1 MAKKGLTEIVCVI
14 DKSNSM
20 KAIEKDA
27 IGGFNKFIK
36 AQKEEVGQ
44 AAVTV
49 VLFDTDFKYLYF
61 GTDIQNVKILTKR
74 SYLPSGT
81 TALLDAVGKAIDDVG
96 ARLSDIPEEERPE
109 RVIFAILSGGE
120 EKSSREYT
128 RQQVFD
134 KIRLQTVVYKWQ
146 FIFLA
151 ANQDAI
157 KRAESIGIDAG
168 FANIFNSS
176 GAGIRGSFNQM
187 SKAISSYR
195 QTGIIK
201 EDWKK

>member
-14 DKSNSM
+14 DKSKSM
-20 KAIEKDA
+20 EAIEKDT

-36 AQKEEVGQ
+36 AQKEEAGQ

-61 GTDIQNVKILTKR
+61 GTDIQNVKRLTKK
-74 SYLPSGT
+74 SYVPSGM

-109 RVIFAILSGGE
+109 RVIFAILNGTEDNFS
-120 EKSSREYT
+120 KEYT

-134 KIRLQTVVYKWQ
+134 KIRLQTIVYKWQ
-146 FIFLA
+146 FVFLA
-151 ANQDAI
+151 ANQDAALS
-157 KRAESIGIDAG
+157 AESMGIDAG
-168 FANIFNSS
+168 FANTFTSS
-176 GAGIRGSFNQM
+176 GAGIRESFHQM
-187 SKAISSYR
+187 SKVISSYR
-195 QTGIIK
+195 QTGTIK

>member
-14 DKSNSM
+14 DKSSSM

-49 VLFDTDFKYLYF
+49 ALFDTDFKYLYF

-146 FIFLA
+146 FVFLA

-157 KRAESIGIDAG
+157 KSAESIGIDAG
-168 FANIFNSS
+168 FANTFNSS
-176 GAGIRGSFNQM
+176 GAGIRESFHQM

-201 EDWKK
+201 EDWEK